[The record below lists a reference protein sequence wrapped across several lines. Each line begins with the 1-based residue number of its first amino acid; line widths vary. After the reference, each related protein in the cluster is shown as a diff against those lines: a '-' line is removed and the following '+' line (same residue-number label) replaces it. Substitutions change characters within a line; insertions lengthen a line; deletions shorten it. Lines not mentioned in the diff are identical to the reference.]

1 MGAHN
6 DLGVAGEDL
15 AAEHLRRRGFTV
27 LERNWRGSRGELD
40 IIASLG
46 RVLAIVE
53 VKTRTSLDFGD
64 PLAAVDARKLERLWR
79 LAWEWVREHPDEA
92 RGRAV
97 RVDVIG
103 IIAGADL
110 VHLEDVR

>member
-6 DLGVAGEDL
+6 DLGAAGETI
-15 AAEHLRRRGFTV
+15 AATYLSAAGYTV
-27 LERNWRGSRGELD
+27 RDRNWRGDHGELD
-40 IIASLG
+40 IVATRG
-46 RVLAIVE
+46 AVVVIVE
-53 VKTRTSLDFGD
+53 VKTRSTMAFGD

-79 LAWEWVREHPDEA
+79 LAWQWVRAHPDIA
-92 RGRAV
+92 AGRDV

-103 IIAGADL
+103 ITGAGDL